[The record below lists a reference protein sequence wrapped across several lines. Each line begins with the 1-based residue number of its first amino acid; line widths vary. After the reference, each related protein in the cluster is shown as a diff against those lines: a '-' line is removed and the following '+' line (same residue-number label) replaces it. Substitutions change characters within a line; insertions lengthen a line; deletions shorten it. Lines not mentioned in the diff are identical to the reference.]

1 MSSSTFSAEIRLHS
15 RLRRIV
21 LISGVIL
28 ALTGCG
34 LILLLP
40 FAGLS
45 LPVKAVVAA
54 AWTFWSG
61 RELLTHWR
69 VYARWSVLTLYANGE
84 TELLGKQES
93 GAARVLP
100 GSIILPDIAWLRIRA
115 ENGETWGELV
125 AANPRES
132 EEWRR
137 FQVII
142 RHLNTC

>member
-1 MSSSTFSAEIRLHS
+1 MSSSTFSAAIRLHS
-15 RLRRIV
+15 RLRLIV
-21 LISGVIL
+21 LISGCML
-28 ALTGCG
+28 ALTGVG

-45 LPVKAVVAA
+45 LPLKAIVAA
-54 AWTFWSG
+54 VWTICSG

-69 VYARWSVLTLYANGE
+69 AYGRWSVLTLHANGA

-93 GAARVLP
+93 CAARVLP
-100 GSIILPDIAWLRIRA
+100 GSIVLPDIAWLRIRA
-115 ENGETWGELV
+115 ENGDIWGELV
-125 AANPRES
+125 AADARES

-137 FQVII
+137 FQVIF